1 MMHAGAHFHHQPN
14 HRETLKMKRYQQA
27 LAAVVTGA
35 AAIAAPPSAPA
46 ADTYVSIGSCPIGC
60 TAYTWSAGI
69 ADVINRNVS
78 GVQATAEETKG
89 YVANIKL
96 LQKGDLEASFATSLS
111 SFQAYKAIG
120 NYAGTT
126 PGKILSWMSIKPT
139 AMHVI
144 TLEGSGIG
152 KLADLKGKRVGMGQP
167 GGVSMLDADALMA
180 HIGLQPDAD
189 FEPFRVRLGAMANM
203 LGDGQ
208 LDAAM
213 WNGSYPLPP
222 VIKLGSQHAV
232 KLIPIPDDVF
242 GSLKAKVPPYFR
254 NAIPGGSYKGIP
266 EPTPSYG
273 LANGL
278 VIHADVDEDLVY
290 RMTKAVYENL
300 EGLKGVHPAFA
311 SVTRDTVLNGFGAPL
326 HPGALRFYRE
336 IGVPGIEEFVART
349 AD

>member
-1 MMHAGAHFHHQPN
+1 MNGY
-14 HRETLKMKRYQQA
+14 RQA
-27 LAAVVTGA
+27 LAAVAMVAATA
-35 AAIAAPPSAPA
+35 AAPNAPA
-46 ADTYVSIGSCPIGC
+46 ADTYISIGSCPIGC

-69 ADVINRNVS
+69 ADVINKNVS
-78 GVQATAEETKG
+78 GVEATAEETKG

-111 SFQAYKAIG
+111 SYQAYKAIG

-126 PGKILSWMSIKPT
+126 PGKILSWISIKPT

-144 TLEGSGIG
+144 TLEGSGVESLG
-152 KLADLKGKRVGMGQP
+152 DLAGKRVGMGQP
-167 GGVSMLDADALMA
+167 GGVSMLDADALLE
-180 HIGLQPDAD
+180 HIGLKADDD
-189 FEPFRVRLGAMANM
+189 FEPHRVRLGAMVNM

-208 LDAAM
+208 LDAAL
-213 WNGSYPLPP
+213 WNGSFPLPP
-222 VIKLGSQHAV
+222 VIKLGSQHPV
-232 KLIPIPDDVF
+232 KLVAIPDDVF
-242 GSLKAKVPPYFR
+242 GSLNAKIPPYFR
-254 NAIPGGSYKGIP
+254 NAIPGGTYKGIDDP
-266 EPTPSYG
+266 VPSYG

-290 RMTKAVYENL
+290 RMTRAVYENL
-300 EGLKGVHPAFA
+300 GALQGVHPAFG
-311 SVTRDTVLNGFGAPL
+311 SVTAETVLNGFGAPL